1 MRGTRIVHPE
11 KVFTAPKRVPPVV
24 NEGYNH
30 SIMWNRCIAL
40 TALVCLLMCVADV
53 NAAPATQRS
62 PVAIVALHGEVN
74 DYTRDLLIRQINQ
87 ARKLGAKTVILD
99 LDTYGGLVV
108 AGLDITHFLRGQS
121 DLHIIAYVN
130 RAISAGSM
138 IAVSCNEIVMA
149 PSAVIGDC
157 APIIFKT
164 DGNIDPLPAAERAKE
179 QSPIVNDFDA
189 SADRNG
195 YDRQLLESMVVVER
209 VVYWVENPKT
219 HEKKF
224 VDQAGYDALTKS
236 GWIPVKGVPCPV
248 DGADSLLTVQTDE
261 AVKLGLAS
269 GVSASA
275 EVLALQRGQLIAD
288 LTPGPGEKV
297 VEFLNN
303 DVIRSLLFTILT
315 ISLWVVLGSPGHGLA
330 ESCAIVS
337 LALLLGIPL
346 LTGYAAWWEIIMIFG
361 GLALLAFEVFVF
373 PGHGVSAIAGVILI
387 LAGLLLTFVGPE
399 PGGGVVPNS
408 DQSWANLRHG
418 ALAITGGL
426 TASLLLSFWLRSF
439 LPKLPYF
446 NRLILTTTS
455 GGDQLALNNTAAV
468 PPENSWP
475 GVGTSG
481 VAVTDL
487 RPGGSAEFLDLSLG
501 DTRPVAVVSESGY
514 VTAGAKLI
522 VRESRGNRIVVKPV
536 AT

>member
-1 MRGTRIVHPE
+1 MCNRWLIL
-11 KVFTAPKRVPPVV
+11 FALLCSMVPP
-24 NEGYNH
+24 
-30 SIMWNRCIAL
+30 R
-40 TALVCLLMCVADV
+40 LVFADSS
-53 NAAPATQRS
+53 PQ

-87 ARKLGAKTVILD
+87 ARKAGAKTVVLD

-108 AGLDITHFLRGQS
+108 AGLDITHFLRGQT

-157 APIIFKT
+157 APIVFKT
-164 DGNIDPLPAAERAKE
+164 DGALDPMPAAERAKA
-179 QSPIVNDFDA
+179 QSPIINDFDA

-209 VVYWVENPKT
+209 VVYWMQDPKT

-224 VDQAGYDALTKS
+224 VDQAEHDKLTAK
-236 GWIPVKGVPCPV
+236 GWIAVPGVPSPV
-248 DGADSLLTVQTDE
+248 DGADTLLTVQTDE
-261 AVKLGLAS
+261 AVKLGLAT

-275 EVLALQRGQLIAD
+275 DTLAKERGTLIAN

-297 VEFLNN
+297 IEVLNN
-303 DVIRSLLFTILT
+303 DVVRSLLFTILT

-330 ESCAIVS
+330 EACAVVS
-337 LALLLGIPL
+337 LGLLLGVPL
-346 LTGYAAWWEIIMIFG
+346 LTGYASWWEVVAIFS

-373 PGHGVSAIAGVILI
+373 PGHGVSAIVGIVLI
-387 LAGLLLTFVGPE
+387 LGGLLLTFVGPE
-399 PGGGVVPNS
+399 PGGGVVPTS
-408 DQSWANLRHG
+408 EGSWENLRHG
-418 ALAITGGL
+418 AMAITGGL

-455 GGDQLALNNTAAV
+455 GNELMQNSTVVA
-468 PPENSWP
+468 PENNWP
-475 GVGTSG
+475 GVGTAG

-487 RPGGSAEFLDLSLG
+487 RPGGSAEFLDLSIN
-501 DTRPVAVVSESGY
+501 DKRPVAVVSETGY
-514 VTAGAKLI
+514 VEAGAKLI
-522 VRESRGNRIVVKPV
+522 VRESRGNRIVVRAV
-536 AT
+536 LG

>member
-1 MRGTRIVHPE
+1 MCNRIAV
-11 KVFTAPKRVPPVV
+11 
-24 NEGYNH
+24 
-30 SIMWNRCIAL
+30 MM
-40 TALVCLLMCVADV
+40 ALVCSLFVGNLL
-53 NAAPATQRS
+53 AATTEPMQAAS
-62 PVAIVALHGEVN
+62 PSGTVAIVALHGEVN
-74 DYTRDLLIRQINQ
+74 DYTRDLLIRQINA
-87 ARKLGAKTVILD
+87 ARKLGAKTIILD

-108 AGLDITHFLRGQS
+108 SGLDITHFLRGQS
-121 DLHIIAYVN
+121 DLHIVAYVN

-138 IAVSCNEIVMA
+138 IAVACNEIVMA

-189 SADRNG
+189 SAERNG

-209 VVYWVENPKT
+209 VVYWVQDPKT
-219 HEKKF
+219 HEKRF
-224 VDQAGYDALTKS
+224 VDQAEYDKLTRQ
-236 GWIPVKGVPCPV
+236 GWIPVPGVPCPV
-248 DGADSLLTVQTDE
+248 DGADSLLTLQTDE
-261 AVKLGLAS
+261 AVKLGLAT
-269 GVSASA
+269 GVSPSA
-275 EVLALQRGQLIAD
+275 DTLAAQRGQLIAN
-288 LTPGPGEKV
+288 LTPGPGEKII
-297 VEFLNN
+297 EFLNN
-303 DVIRSLLFTILT
+303 DVVRSLLFTILT

-330 ESCAIVS
+330 ESCAVIS
-337 LALLLGIPL
+337 LGLLLGVPL
-346 LTGYAAWWEIIMIFG
+346 LTGYAAWWEVIMIFG

-373 PGHGVSAIAGVILI
+373 PGHGVSAIAGVVLI
-387 LAGLLLTFVGPE
+387 LVGLLLTFIGPE
-399 PGGGVVPNS
+399 PGGGVMPTS
-408 DQSWANLRHG
+408 EQSWDNLRHG
-418 ALAITGGL
+418 TLAIIGGL

-455 GGDQLALNNTAAV
+455 GGEPVSIANTTAV

-536 AT
+536 V